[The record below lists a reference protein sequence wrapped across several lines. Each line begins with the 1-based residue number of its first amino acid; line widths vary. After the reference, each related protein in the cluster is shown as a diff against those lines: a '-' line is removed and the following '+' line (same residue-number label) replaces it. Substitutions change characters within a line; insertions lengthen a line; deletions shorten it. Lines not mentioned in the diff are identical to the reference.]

1 MDDGDNPKLLLYASI
16 MHGVDK
22 DDDDDTHGDCDREYR
37 TKTGSFWGCCITT
50 VFGFDI
56 AWSSPN
62 ASNVSFFFYASS
74 QKQVAI
80 ILYCINVRHHVAF
93 YSRLSLVSLCL
104 FLQLAIIAHI
114 WVQVKIEPFQVPSL

>member
-22 DDDDDTHGDCDREYR
+22 DDDDDTHGDCDREDR
-37 TKTGSFWGCCITT
+37 TKTGSFCGCCITT

-62 ASNVSFFFYASS
+62 ASNVSFFFMPLR
-74 QKQVAI
+74 KNR
-80 ILYCINVRHHVAF
+80 LLLFCIA
-93 YSRLSLVSLCL
+93 LMLD
-104 FLQLAIIAHI
+104 IT
-114 WVQVKIEPFQVPSL
+114 WPSIRDCPW